1 MKMKLYA
8 IILSLVTVICVSY
21 GIYKNCFGGHWDY
34 GNEFAEDG
42 SGAGNDGNGKILSGS
57 ALSDSG
63 KPGSFEDIK
72 VSASVLD
79 VTVKQGTDFTYEY
92 TCSSEMLRPT
102 VKIDGS
108 ELRIEQ
114 KSSENLHNG
123 RNWRNW
129 AINSHAEITVTV
141 PQGTKIGRIDMDG
154 SVGDIRLENIEADDI
169 KINGSVGDCKLD
181 GVRSA
186 STDSETSTGS
196 FKADN
201 CELGEFRSSSSTGE
215 CEVKDS
221 SLESADINTS
231 TGGVDLNLKGSENDY
246 YYDLST
252 SVGDIDVDGADIDS
266 DDEDYNTSKTGDQKL
281 IKADTSVGGISIS
294 FD

>member
-92 TCSSEMLRPT
+92 TCNS
-102 VKIDGS
+102 K
-108 ELRIEQ
+108 
-114 KSSENLHNG
+114 KLHNW

>member
-1 MKMKLYA
+1 MKMKIYA
-8 IILSLVTVICVSY
+8 VILSLVTVLCVSY

-34 GNEFAEDG
+34 GNESAENG
-42 SGAGNDGNGKILSGS
+42 SGADSNGKGKILSGS

-63 KPGSFEDIK
+63 KPGSFKDIK

-92 TCSSEMLRPT
+92 TCSSEILRPT
-102 VKIDGS
+102 IKIDGS

-114 KSSENLHNG
+114 NSGEDLHNW
-123 RNWRNW
+123 RSWRNW
-129 AINSHAEITVTV
+129 AVNSHAEITVTV
-141 PQGTKIGRIDMDG
+141 PQGTKLGRIDMDG
-154 SVGDIRLENIEADDI
+154 SVGDIRLQNIEADEI
-169 KINGSVGDCKLD
+169 KINGSVGDCSLD

-196 FKADN
+196 FKADG
-201 CELGEFRSSSSTGE
+201 CELGEFKSTSSTGE

-221 SLESADINTS
+221 SLESADIDTS
-231 TGGVDLNLKGSENDY
+231 TGGVSLELKGKNSDF

-252 SVGDIDVDGADIDS
+252 SVGDIDVDGEDIDS
-266 DDEDYNTSKTGDQKL
+266 DDDDFNTSKTGDQKL